1 MKGFLIL
8 IIILLI
14 VAFFI
19 EPIFKLY
26 DKEEEENEVRNF
38 KN

>member
-8 IIILLI
+8 IIIMLI
-14 VAFFI
+14 AAFFI

-26 DKEEEENEVRNF
+26 DKEEDESEIRNF

>member
-8 IIILLI
+8 IIIMLI
-14 VAFFI
+14 AAFLI

-26 DKEEEENEVRNF
+26 DKEEDESEVRNF